1 MVGYV
6 SPALMHL
13 MGSWSWKGP
22 GFLTRKHGINSDG
35 TNLNPVPSG
44 TVDAQTG
51 DVITSDE
58 DVKKFKEETVRGVA
72 EREQKL
78 DALKAEIKPLRDD
91 NRLGRLDEAGQALL
105 AQKEKE
111 LSEAKREFKAYWKG
125 RREERYKMLGIQ

>member
-1 MVGYV
+1 M
-6 SPALMHL
+6 
-13 MGSWSWKGP
+13 K
-22 GFLTRKHGINSDG
+22 
-35 TNLNPVPSG
+35 PVPSG
-44 TVDAQTG
+44 TVDPQTG

-91 NRLGRLDEAGQALL
+91 ARIGRLDEEGKALL
-105 AQKEKE
+105 AQKEQELREAQKE
-111 LSEAKREFKAYWKG
+111 FRAYWKG